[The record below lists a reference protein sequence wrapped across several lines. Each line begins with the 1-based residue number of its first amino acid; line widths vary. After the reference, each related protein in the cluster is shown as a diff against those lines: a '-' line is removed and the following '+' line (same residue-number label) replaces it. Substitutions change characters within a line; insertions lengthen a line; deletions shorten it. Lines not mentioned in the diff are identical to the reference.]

1 MILEQNTMCDYWYN
15 LWHCSL
21 VFSVLIEVYI
31 VDFLPWCQSYEPHE
45 SDLLIKI
52 EMFYMFIIF
61 INVQTYMCYF
71 ISCWER
77 INVWQSRANFNKM
90 VYYKLRRK
98 QYLILIGDVVVVIV
112 WKLDLQLSMQSVYN
126 TTKVVNSNP
135 IHGEVYS
142 IQHYMIKSV
151 SAAGWW
157 FCQGTPVTSTNKTVR
172 HVYNWNIVE
181 SGVKQNNPIQVLR
194 LSINSPTILNDEG
207 LIINAFVISL

>member
-1 MILEQNTMCDYWYN
+1 M
-15 LWHCSL
+15 
-21 VFSVLIEVYI
+21 
-31 VDFLPWCQSYEPHE
+31 
-45 SDLLIKI
+45 
-52 EMFYMFIIF
+52 
-61 INVQTYMCYF
+61 YMCYF
-71 ISCWER
+71 ISCWEL

-98 QYLILIGDVVVVIV
+98 PYLILIGDVVVVIV

-157 FCQGTPVTSTNKTVR
+157 FSQGTPVTSTNKTVR
-172 HVYNWNIVE
+172 HVYNWTIVE

-207 LIINAFVISL
+207 LINNALVISL